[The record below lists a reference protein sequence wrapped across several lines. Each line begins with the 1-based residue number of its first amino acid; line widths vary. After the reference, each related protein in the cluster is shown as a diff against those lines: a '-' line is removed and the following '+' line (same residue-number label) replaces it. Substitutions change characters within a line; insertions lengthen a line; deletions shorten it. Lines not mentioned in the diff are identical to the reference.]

1 MICSSSRTW
10 VYMSRKISCS
20 PGNTKGGAGWRNS
33 QSWFCV
39 VLQAC
44 HAAASPSVRS
54 ASFMSSPGLF
64 DLFVKS
70 RSSRSVSEYQPRPFG
85 LKLTLQESALRLE
98 VAPHA
103 LDIILLPQEVKV
115 IASNF
120 AEIVSTQH
128 GNIRPHR
135 WQGVD
140 PAYQSSND
148 KSLGRKTESCNFSAL
163 VMPQGA
169 APLFLNTP
177 AMTPCLNV
185 GRAARYRS
193 TGNCIQST
201 LMVPVTIRILLSLSP
216 SR

>member
-44 HAAASPSVRS
+44 HAAGSPSVRS

-70 RSSRSVSEYQPRPFG
+70 RSSRSVSEYQPGPFG
-85 LKLTLQESALRLE
+85 LKLTLQESPLRVE
-98 VAPHA
+98 VTPHA

-135 WQGVD
+135 WQGV
-140 PAYQSSND
+140 N
-148 KSLGRKTESCNFSAL
+148 
-163 VMPQGA
+163 
-169 APLFLNTP
+169 
-177 AMTPCLNV
+177 PCIPI
-185 GRAARYRS
+185 
-193 TGNCIQST
+193 IQSQ
-201 LMVPVTIRILLSLSP
+201 IIGEKD
-216 SR
+216 